1 MFIVKGRLLGT
12 VLALVI
18 AALGATLL
26 SGSPRSDEPVAGCA
40 PSAPAPAALAAVR

>member
-12 VLALVI
+12 ALALAI

-26 SGSPRSDEPVAGCA
+26 SAGPGVDDSVAV
-40 PSAPAPAALAAVR
+40 SAPPPPAALVAIR

>member
-12 VLALVI
+12 ALALAI

-26 SGSPRSDEPVAGCA
+26 SASPPAEDAVAGCA
-40 PSAPAPAALAAVR
+40 PPPAAAALAALR